1 MNQKTLL
8 VCTAIILVAVLAI
21 ALILYNNQDY
31 SAQMGVAGNA
41 STDGTGE
48 TQENSD
54 PAAPDFYFFDESGN
68 RQRLSQFKG
77 KPVILNFWASW
88 CGPCKSEMPD
98 LEEAYKKYGEEIQF
112 VVMVWGLSWHSMTLG
127 TANVLAVTSALIQ
140 NSVMRANRYLKVL
153 EEKRYQSATGALE
166 ESEFDNLLSVYQK
179 AKAKGL
185 TEFTVLEVMCNS
197 VNKTVVDNVYRSLR
211 KTDYVGITKNGELY
225 ILLPNTKAE
234 NAKIVMDRI
243 QTCGYKSQIVGD

>member
-54 PAAPDFYFFDESGN
+54 PAAPDFYFFDENGN
-68 RQRLSQFKG
+68 RLRLSQFKG

-112 VVMVWGLSWHSMTLG
+112 VILNMTDG
-127 TANVLAVTSALIQ
+127 SRETVESARRYIESAGYSFPVFYDKQQNGVIAYGISGVPVTFFIDADGYVKGVYSGAMSANILQ
-140 NSVMRANRYLKVL
+140 
-153 EEKRYQSATGALE
+153 Q
-166 ESEFDNLLSVYQK
+166 
-179 AKAKGL
+179 
-185 TEFTVLEVMCNS
+185 
-197 VNKTVVDNVYRSLR
+197 
-211 KTDYVGITKNGELY
+211 GI
-225 ILLPNTKAE
+225 
-234 NAKIVMDRI
+234 DRI
-243 QTCGYKSQIVGD
+243 RN

>member
-54 PAAPDFYFFDESGN
+54 PTAPDFYFFDENGN
-68 RQRLSQFKG
+68 RLRLSQFKG

-98 LEEAYKKYGEEIQF
+98 LEEAYKMYGEEIQF
-112 VVMVWGLSWHSMTLG
+112 VILNMTDG
-127 TANVLAVTSALIQ
+127 SRETVESARRYIESAGYSFPVFYDKQQNGAVAYGVSGIPVTFFIDADGYVKGMYSGAMSANILQ
-140 NSVMRANRYLKVL
+140 
-153 EEKRYQSATGALE
+153 Q
-166 ESEFDNLLSVYQK
+166 
-179 AKAKGL
+179 
-185 TEFTVLEVMCNS
+185 
-197 VNKTVVDNVYRSLR
+197 
-211 KTDYVGITKNGELY
+211 GI
-225 ILLPNTKAE
+225 
-234 NAKIVMDRI
+234 DRI
-243 QTCGYKSQIVGD
+243 LN

>member
-54 PAAPDFYFFDESGN
+54 PAAPDFYFFDENGN
-68 RQRLSQFKG
+68 RLRLSQFKG

-112 VVMVWGLSWHSMTLG
+112 VILNMTDG
-127 TANVLAVTSALIQ
+127 SRETVESARRYIESAGYSFPVFYDKQQNGVIAYGISGVPVTFFIDADGYVKGVYSGAMSANILQ
-140 NSVMRANRYLKVL
+140 
-153 EEKRYQSATGALE
+153 Q
-166 ESEFDNLLSVYQK
+166 
-179 AKAKGL
+179 
-185 TEFTVLEVMCNS
+185 
-197 VNKTVVDNVYRSLR
+197 
-211 KTDYVGITKNGELY
+211 GI
-225 ILLPNTKAE
+225 
-234 NAKIVMDRI
+234 DRI
-243 QTCGYKSQIVGD
+243 LN

>member
-54 PAAPDFYFFDESGN
+54 PPAPDFYFFDENGN
-68 RQRLSQFKG
+68 RLRLSQFKG

-98 LEEAYKKYGEEIQF
+98 LEEAYKMYGEEIQF
-112 VVMVWGLSWHSMTLG
+112 VILNMTDG
-127 TANVLAVTSALIQ
+127 SRETVESARRYIESAGYSFPVFYDKQQNGVIAYGISGVPVTFFIDADGYVKGVYSGAMSANILQ
-140 NSVMRANRYLKVL
+140 
-153 EEKRYQSATGALE
+153 Q
-166 ESEFDNLLSVYQK
+166 
-179 AKAKGL
+179 
-185 TEFTVLEVMCNS
+185 
-197 VNKTVVDNVYRSLR
+197 
-211 KTDYVGITKNGELY
+211 GI
-225 ILLPNTKAE
+225 
-234 NAKIVMDRI
+234 DRI
-243 QTCGYKSQIVGD
+243 RN

>member
-54 PAAPDFYFFDESGN
+54 PPAPDFYFFDENGN
-68 RQRLSQFKG
+68 RLRLSQFKG
-77 KPVILNFWASW
+77 KPVIFNFWASW

-98 LEEAYKKYGEEIQF
+98 LEEAYKMYGEEIQF
-112 VVMVWGLSWHSMTLG
+112 VILNMTDG
-127 TANVLAVTSALIQ
+127 SRETVESARRYIESAGYSFPVFYDKQQNGVIAYGISGVPVTFFIDADGYVKGVYSGAMSANILQ
-140 NSVMRANRYLKVL
+140 
-153 EEKRYQSATGALE
+153 Q
-166 ESEFDNLLSVYQK
+166 
-179 AKAKGL
+179 
-185 TEFTVLEVMCNS
+185 
-197 VNKTVVDNVYRSLR
+197 
-211 KTDYVGITKNGELY
+211 GI
-225 ILLPNTKAE
+225 
-234 NAKIVMDRI
+234 DRI
-243 QTCGYKSQIVGD
+243 LN

>member
-54 PAAPDFYFFDESGN
+54 PPAPDFYFFDESGN
-68 RQRLSQFKG
+68 RLRLSQFKG

-112 VVMVWGLSWHSMTLG
+112 VILNMTDG
-127 TANVLAVTSALIQ
+127 SRETVESA
-140 NSVMRANRYLKVL
+140 RRYI
-153 EEKRYQSATGALE
+153 ESAGY
-166 ESEFDNLLSVYQK
+166 SFPVFYDKQ
-179 AKAKGL
+179 
-185 TEFTVLEVMCNS
+185 
-197 VNKTVVDNVYRSLR
+197 
-211 KTDYVGITKNGELY
+211 KNGVIAY
-225 ILLPNTKAE
+225 GISGVPVTFFIDADGYVKGVYSGAMSANILQQG
-234 NAKIVMDRI
+234 IDRI
-243 QTCGYKSQIVGD
+243 RN

>member
-41 STDGTGE
+41 STEGTGE

-54 PAAPDFYFFDESGN
+54 PPAPDFYFFDESGN
-68 RQRLSQFKG
+68 RLRLSQFKG

-98 LEEAYKKYGEEIQF
+98 LEEAYKMYGEEIQF
-112 VVMVWGLSWHSMTLG
+112 VILNMTDG
-127 TANVLAVTSALIQ
+127 SRETVESARRYIESAGYSFPVFYDKQQNGAIAYGVSGIPVTFFIDADGYVKGMYSGAMSANILQ
-140 NSVMRANRYLKVL
+140 
-153 EEKRYQSATGALE
+153 Q
-166 ESEFDNLLSVYQK
+166 
-179 AKAKGL
+179 
-185 TEFTVLEVMCNS
+185 
-197 VNKTVVDNVYRSLR
+197 
-211 KTDYVGITKNGELY
+211 GI
-225 ILLPNTKAE
+225 
-234 NAKIVMDRI
+234 DRI
-243 QTCGYKSQIVGD
+243 RN